1 MLNEPTF
8 EKLRELK
15 LYAMARAF
23 EEQTASSDY
32 KDLSFEQRLG
42 LLVDREITEREN
54 RRLKCR
60 LKQAKLRQQAC
71 MENIDYRHPRGLDK
85 SLMRNLASCQWIKEH
100 RNILI
105 TGPTGVGKSFIA
117 CALGH
122 KACLEGLRVC
132 YFRAPRLF
140 HDMGIARADGRYGK
154 LMHPI
159 AKSHLLIMDDWG
171 FCVLSDQ
178 ERLDLLEILEDRH
191 DIHSTMI
198 TSQLPVEHW
207 HEMIGNPTFADAI
220 LDRLIHNAYKINLKG
235 ESMRKR
241 SQP

>member
-1 MLNEPTF
+1 MLTEPTL
-8 EKLRELK
+8 EKLRTLK
-15 LYAMARAF
+15 LYGMLRAF
-23 EEQTASSDY
+23 EEQMASSNY
-32 KDLSFEQRLG
+32 KALGFEERLG
-42 LLVDREITEREN
+42 LLVDREIIEREN
-54 RRLKCR
+54 RRLSSR

-140 HDMGIARADGRYGK
+140 HDLGIARADGRYDK
-154 LMHPI
+154 LMNPI

-171 FCVLSDQ
+171 FCVLS
-178 ERLDLLEILEDRH
+178 ERR
-191 DIHSTMI
+191 IH
-198 TSQLPVEHW
+198 E
-207 HEMIGNPTFADAI
+207 
-220 LDRLIHNAYKINLKG
+220 KK
-235 ESMRKR
+235 